1 MVLDNV
7 RFHHAKRLKPILE
20 RYSHRIE
27 LVFLPSYSPDLNP
40 IERVWWLM
48 RKKVTHNRWVKTME
62 ERVDEF
68 ERWGKTISPIQIKTA
83 CNLTVNIY

>member
-1 MVLDNV
+1 MLFKVAERYKRQKVYMVLDNV
-7 RFHHAKRLKPILE
+7 RFHHAKGLKPILE

-27 LVFLPSYSPDLNP
+27 LVFLPPYSPDLNP

-68 ERWGKTISPIQIKTA
+68 
-83 CNLTVNIY
+83 